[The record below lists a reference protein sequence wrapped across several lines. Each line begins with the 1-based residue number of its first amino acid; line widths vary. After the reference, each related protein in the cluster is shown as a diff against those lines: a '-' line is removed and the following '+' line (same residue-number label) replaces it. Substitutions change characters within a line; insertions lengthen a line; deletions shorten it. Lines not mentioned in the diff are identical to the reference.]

1 MPDYEIRVGGP
12 IGRVVAS
19 CLPGFSTTA
28 VPPATV
34 LRGTVAAPDELRR
47 ILDLLDAQDFHRS
60 PFTSTPGDGTD
71 RPSMSPT

>member
-1 MPDYEIRVGGP
+1 VPDYEIRVGGP

-47 ILDLLDAQDFHRS
+47 ILDLLEAHGLPPIAIHIDSRRWH
-60 PFTSTPGDGTD
+60 
-71 RPSMSPT
+71 

>member
-19 CLPGFSTTA
+19 CLPGFSTTL

-34 LRGTVAAPDELRR
+34 LRGRIAGPDELRR
-47 ILDLLDAQDFHRS
+47 ILDVLSAHGLPPLDIQIDA
-60 PFTSTPGDGTD
+60 G
-71 RPSMSPT
+71 